1 MIGWWSESSVPEER
15 GRDRRRPPLKRTEI
29 GGGTRVKT
37 SVLGRQRW
45 TVGRDSGVC
54 GTVPFAAGTLVV
66 ENQQSQRGGHP
77 DDGRKQVKLQRKSF
91 FFFFGRRDTTPH
103 GCRRGRASRVRGTL
117 PAPCPFGRP
126 SAPSGK
132 ATKKGPSG
140 GGGAKAGLARETTR
154 RRFERQGGRPLRI
167 LRALPSQILERQARH
182 RRTTLTWESIWFLGL
197 GDQQP
202 RTPSPLWRMEKSP
215 NMSQIREADGII
227 AVTGWLTRKGSV
239 SRSCQAEKVTRIR
252 LERLAPTETLQE
264 MERPTPREVTG
275 QVDVS

>member
-29 GGGTRVKT
+29 GGGTRVKA
-37 SVLGRQRW
+37 SVLGRQRR

-91 FFFFGRRDTTPH
+91 FFFFLGGRDTTPH
-103 GCRRGRASRVRGTL
+103 GCRRWGRASWVRGTL

-132 ATKKGPSG
+132 ATKKRSFGRWRS
-140 GGGAKAGLARETTR
+140 KAGLARETIR

-167 LRALPSQILERQARH
+167 LRGTLPSQILELEARH
-182 RRTTLTWESIWFLGL
+182 RRTALTWFLGL

-215 NMSQIREADGII
+215 NTSQIREADGIV
-227 AVTGWLTRKGSV
+227 AATGS
-239 SRSCQAEKVTRIR
+239 
-252 LERLAPTETLQE
+252 
-264 MERPTPREVTG
+264 
-275 QVDVS
+275 